1 MDRNNQGFITR
12 RIVDFKREITITW
25 YKRVSKKKI
34 IYDLMFKKYL
44 ILSISF

>member
-12 RIVDFKREITITW
+12 RIVDFKREITITR
-25 YKRVSKKKI
+25 YERVSKKK